1 MKNVALKKTIV
12 IFFAVLLFGVISS
25 AAEMQVMEIPTAHT
39 LRRNDGNIVVWSN
52 LSGFSAR
59 AYFSHVENLDFFVT
73 LKGRPNYFQVFG
85 GAKWQFL
92 KEGDK
97 LGALAIG
104 TDSIYVVMS
113 YGLAPGTY
121 GHIGVGA
128 GDVSTVFAGLDYVV
142 NLGSGAPPVKVM
154 VEYNNGL
161 NFGFSAEVAPA
172 LSVGLAIKNLDR
184 VSLGATVRFAL

>member
-1 MKNVALKKTIV
+1 MVNIRGSGA
-12 IFFAVLLFGVISS
+12 ISR
-25 AAEMQVMEIPTAHT
+25 A
-39 LRRNDGNIVVWSN
+39 
-52 LSGFSAR
+52 SAR
-59 AYFSHVENLDFFVT
+59 AYFSPVEKPRLLRDPQS
-73 LKGRPNYFQVFG
+73 RPNYFQVFG